1 VQETI
6 ERKDADAEAARVER
20 EASDADWESRLEG
33 AVSSA
38 QKWTE
43 FAERLQAEKAEAE
56 GHLAAALADVQV
68 RQMRKT
74 EFVCVCASAGP
85 SLSFPLSLCLSL
97 SLSVCPY
104 ECHHEIHT

>member
-1 VQETI
+1 MQHLHFCVQETI
-6 ERKDADAEAARVER
+6 ERKDADAEATRVER

-68 RQMRKT
+68 GDIYDERER
-74 EFVCVCASAGP
+74 EREREREGV
-85 SLSFPLSLCLSL
+85 
-97 SLSVCPY
+97 
-104 ECHHEIHT
+104 